1 MSLTIWDPLR
11 EMEELLDRY
20 NRRKSVANGNDKTFK
35 VGDWVPFID
44 VHETGDAFDVKA
56 ELPGVRK
63 DDVSVSV
70 DNGVL
75 TIRGEKKTE
84 NEDKKAHR
92 FECAYGSFVRSFTLP
107 QSIKAEKVVAEY
119 KDGVLNM
126 TIPKAEEAKPK
137 QIEVKVK

>member
-20 NRRKSVANGNDKTFK
+20 NRRKSVANGNDKTFE
-35 VGDWVPFID
+35 VGDWVPFVD

-70 DNGVL
+70 DNGV
-75 TIRGEKKTE
+75 
-84 NEDKKAHR
+84 
-92 FECAYGSFVRSFTLP
+92 
-107 QSIKAEKVVAEY
+107 
-119 KDGVLNM
+119 
-126 TIPKAEEAKPK
+126 
-137 QIEVKVK
+137 

>member
-1 MSLTIWDPLR
+1 MSLSVWDPLR
-11 EMEELLDRY
+11 EIEELLDRY
-20 NRRKSVANGNDKTFK
+20 NRRKSVENGNDKTFE
-35 VGDWVPFID
+35 VGDWVPFVD
-44 VHETGDAFDVKA
+44 VHETGDVFNLKA

-63 DDVSVSV
+63 EDVSVSV

-75 TIRGEKKTE
+75 IIRGEKKTAK
-84 NEDKKAHR
+84 EDKKAHR
-92 FECAYGSFVRSFTLP
+92 FECAYGSFVRSFILP

-126 TIPKAEEAKPK
+126 TIPKAEETKPK